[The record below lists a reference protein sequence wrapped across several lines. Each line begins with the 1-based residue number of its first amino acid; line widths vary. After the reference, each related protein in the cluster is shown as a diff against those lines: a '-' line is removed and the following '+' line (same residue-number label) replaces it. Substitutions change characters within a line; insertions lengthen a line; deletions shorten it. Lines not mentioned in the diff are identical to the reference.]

1 MNDNQLRKVSTKELK
16 TVYTKSLTRKNK
28 TLYETTDY
36 ENLETLK
43 KKNDEIKDIKATLLM
58 QLSEIKSMERK

>member
-16 TVYTKSLTRKNK
+16 TVCTKSLTRKNK
-28 TLYETTDY
+28 ILYETTDY